1 MDFIMVDAYSPYTA
15 IIARPWLHVLRAV
28 SSTLHLKVKFPSD
41 DQIKE
46 LVGSQFVARQC
57 LLAAIIYQL
66 ETGSLAS
73 TDRGLLQSRTLVSL
87 VDETAKGAKY
97 EDLEKAVVGNDLEK
111 FFSSWSPATS
121 SREERTNRVSQEE
134 Y

>member
-57 LLAAIIYQL
+57 LLAAIIHQL

-73 TDRGLLQSRTLVSL
+73 TDRGLLQSRTPVSL
-87 VDETAKGAKY
+87 VDEMAKGAKY

-111 FFSSWSPATS
+111 FFSS
-121 SREERTNRVSQEE
+121 
-134 Y
+134 

>member
-57 LLAAIIYQL
+57 LLAAIIHQL

-73 TDRGLLQSRTLVSL
+73 TDRGLLQSRTPVSL
-87 VDETAKGAKY
+87 VDEMAKGAKY

>member
-57 LLAAIIYQL
+57 LLAAIIHQL

-111 FFSSWSPATS
+111 FFSSWSPAIS
-121 SREERTNRVSQEE
+121 SREERTDRVSQEE

>member
-15 IIARPWLHVLRAV
+15 IIARPWLHVLGAV

-46 LVGSQFVARQC
+46 LVRSQFVARQC
-57 LLAAIIYQL
+57 LLAAIIHQL

-73 TDRGLLQSRTLVSL
+73 TDRGLLQSRTPVSL
-87 VDETAKGAKY
+87 VDEMAKGAKY

>member
-15 IIARPWLHVLRAV
+15 IIARPWLHVLGAV

-57 LLAAIIYQL
+57 LLAAIIHQL

-73 TDRGLLQSRTLVSL
+73 TDRGLLQSRTPVSL
-87 VDETAKGAKY
+87 VDEMAKGAKY